1 MTTSFRL
8 NEVPRRSAADVAFE
22 QLAGGILRGDL
33 AVGEPLPS
41 ERELAQQLGVSRI
54 IVRQAT
60 HRLAELGL
68 VRVRQGGATLVLD
81 PDAATDTRVIGL
93 YYTLDV
99 GAEARRGFDRDVLEK
114 QFLQGLAL
122 TSIAERR
129 ASPQD
134 LAALARLAADF
145 DDASASDADFR
156 AFEARFWADCA
167 RAGGNRILRME
178 VSWWYQTLEHAPRE
192 PLTSQA
198 PMAARIGFYR
208 ELGNRLASRAGAAA
222 YYLEV
227 VSPILSLLFASEEP
241 AK

>member
-1 MTTSFRL
+1 MTTPLKLQSVAR
-8 NEVPRRSAADVAFE
+8 PSAADVAFE
-22 QLAGGILRGDL
+22 QLAGGILRGAL

-41 ERELAQQLGVSRI
+41 ERELAERLGVSRI

-99 GAEARRGFDRDVLEK
+99 GAEARSKFDRDVLEK

-129 ASPQD
+129 AGSED
-134 LAALARLAADF
+134 LAALAQLAEEF
-145 DDASASDADFR
+145 DDSSAQDADFR
-156 AFEARFWADCA
+156 AFEAQFWSDCA
-167 RAGGNRILRME
+167 QAGGNRILRME
-178 VSWWYQTLEHAPRE
+178 VSWWYQTLEHVPRE
-192 PLTSQA
+192 PLTSSA
-198 PMAARIGFYR
+198 PMATRVAFYR
-208 ELGNRLASRAGAAA
+208 ELGRRLVQRSGAAA

-227 VSPILSLLFASEEP
+227 VSPILSALFPPSGGRP
-241 AK
+241 